1 MIEKSNDST
10 PNRPEG
16 ARLLDAPLV
25 PIDLTQYTQQIRSEQ
40 AWVKTDRNAITVYKS
55 QGMNIVLIALHKG
68 AEMKRHSASGIIS
81 LQVLEGLILF
91 TTDEESRK
99 LGKGQMLALHEKI
112 PHSVRAQEES
122 VFILTHAKT
131 ASH

>member
-40 AWVKTDRNAITVYKS
+40 AWEKTDRNAITVFKS

-68 AEMKRHSASGIIS
+68 AEMKRHSAPGIIS

-91 TTDEESRK
+91 KTDDESREM
-99 LGKGQMLALHEKI
+99 GKGQMLALHEKI
-112 PHSVRAQEES
+112 PHSVMALEES
-122 VFILTHAKT
+122 VFLLTHAKI

>member
-10 PNRPEG
+10 PTRPEG

-40 AWVKTDRNAITVYKS
+40 AWEKTDRNAITVYKS
-55 QGMNIVLIALHKG
+55 QGLNIVLIALHKD
-68 AEMKRHSASGIIS
+68 AEMKKHSAAGIIS

-91 TTDEESRK
+91 TTDDESRE

-112 PHSVRAQEES
+112 PHSVMALEES
-122 VFILTHAKT
+122 VFLLTHANT

>member
-25 PIDLTQYTQQIRSEQ
+25 PIDLTHYTQQIRREQ
-40 AWVKTDRNAITVYKS
+40 AWEKTDRNAITVYKS

-68 AEMKRHSASGIIS
+68 AEMKKHSAAGIIS
-81 LQVLEGLILF
+81 LQVLEGSILF
-91 TTDEESRK
+91 TTDDESREM
-99 LGKGQMLALHEKI
+99 GKGQMLALHEKI
-112 PHSVRAQEES
+112 PHSVMAMEES
-122 VFILTHAKT
+122 VFLLTHAKT

>member
-1 MIEKSNDST
+1 MIEKSNDPT

-40 AWVKTDRNAITVYKS
+40 AWEKTDRNAITVFKS

-68 AEMKRHSASGIIS
+68 AEMKRHSAAGMIS
-81 LQVLEGLILF
+81 LQVLDGLILF
-91 TTDEESRK
+91 NTDDESREM
-99 LGKGQMLALHEKI
+99 GKGQMLALHEKI
-112 PHSVRAQEES
+112 PHSLMALEES
-122 VFILTHAKT
+122 VFLLTHAKT
-131 ASH
+131 AFQ